1 MSEPWKIYDI
11 TEEEYKK
18 IIDEYINKRKTKEY
32 IVNTSYKNENENKIT
47 YELQPYKHSIYAT
60 KTLNQL
66 IEDYVTYYNQNP
78 FTLSVLADAIN
89 YINISILEYCIKNE
103 LNLYTTQ
110 ISTEPIRDDYNTEIG
125 LNFELNTLIYES
137 EAEFVKRRVKQLK
150 STKKAKQTK
159 PTKIISSLEK
169 EIQEL
174 EKLKL
179 QTERKIELKRS
190 KLKDIS

>member
-1 MSEPWKIYDI
+1 MSEPWKTYDI

>member
-1 MSEPWKIYDI
+1 MSEPWKTYDI

-18 IIDEYINKRKTKEY
+18 IISEYIEKRKTKDY
-32 IVNTSYKNENENKIT
+32 VVNTSYKNENKIT
-47 YELQPYKHSIYAT
+47 YELTKYKYSMYGT

-66 IEDYVTYYNQNP
+66 IQDYVTYYNQNP
-78 FTLSVLADAIN
+78 FTLSVLSDAIN
-89 YINISILEYCIKNE
+89 YIHKSIVDYCIENKLTLCRVSIDTN
-103 LNLYTTQ
+103 
-110 ISTEPIRDDYNTEIG
+110 IVDDSYNGIEIG
-125 LNFELNTLIYES
+125 LNFELTVLIYES
-137 EAEFVKRRVKQLK
+137 EAEFIKRRVKQLK

-159 PTKIISSLEK
+159 PSKIISSLEK

-190 KLKDIS
+190 KLKGI